1 MPLSQFIEYAGRVL
15 VELEEAR
22 IKRCKEN
29 IRDLIRR
36 EFPLMTEEQKAE
48 KCKEM
53 RAAFQKSR
61 KQIPDILRD
70 LISGNYQSAMDI
82 FHHHLYISIC
92 AAMSGRMKGQYELPD
107 QLRAL
112 RAGLIWKKLHT
123 LSQGGNG
130 P

>member
-1 MPLSQFIEYAGRVL
+1 MPPSQFIEYAGRVL

-22 IKRCKEN
+22 IKCCKEN
-29 IRDLIRR
+29 IEDLIRR

-48 KCKEM
+48 KCKEIR

-61 KQIPDILRD
+61 KQIPDVLRD
-70 LISGNYQSAMDI
+70 LISGNYQPAMNI

-92 AAMSGRMKGQYELPD
+92 AAMSSRMRGKYELPD

-112 RAGLIWKKLHT
+112 RAGLIWKKLHA
-123 LSQGGNG
+123 LQA
-130 P
+130 